1 MARSRNIKPSIMD
14 NEDLAA
20 LPALTRLLFIYMWM
34 LADRDGRLED
44 RPSRIKKQALGYDDG
59 SADNMLNELAAAGFI
74 DRYEAQGAKV
84 IQILAFNKH
93 QTPHI
98 RESASELPCKE
109 QAQTKVVPSTN
120 LGSAEHSPRSPD
132 SGFLIPDTPC
142 LIPDSKGESAAR
154 QPPAKRA
161 APTKP
166 EPFEIPEWVNP
177 EHWATWHSCPKRRK
191 ATNEQKQLAVNK
203 LDAWRLA
210 GQDFAGALENA
221 AMGGYQGL
229 FLPDKPRVNPGGET
243 AYQRSMREK
252 YEQITPSI
260 AAKAP
265 GTRTQNPNQFFD
277 TLPTVKPLEITN
289 V

>member
-1 MARSRNIKPSIMD
+1 MKDQLFLLIPKRWQDFQHYKDRCPPWIKLHRDLLNNKNFMRLPTASKALAPMFWLLASESKLENGAFDASDDELEFRLRMSIKEIQVGRKSLID
-14 NEDLAA
+14 NGFFAIA
-20 LPALTRLLFIYMWM
+20 SNT
-34 LADRDGRLED
+34 LADCNQVATPEE
-44 RPSRIKKQALGYDDG
+44 SR
-59 SADNMLNELAAAGFI
+59 
-74 DRYEAQGAKV
+74 
-84 IQILAFNKH
+84 
-93 QTPHI
+93 
-98 RESASELPCKE
+98 
-109 QAQTKVVPSTN
+109 
-120 LGSAEHSPRSPD
+120 
-132 SGFLIPDTPC
+132 
-142 LIPDSKGESAAR
+142 GETETETETEEN
-154 QPPAKRA
+154 PPAKRA

-221 AMGGYQGL
+221 AVGGYQGL

-252 YEQITPSI
+252 MEVMAPAI

-265 GTRTQNPNQFFD
+265 GVPRTNPNNFFD
-277 TLPTVKPLEITN
+277 ALPNAKPLEITQ
-289 V
+289 

>member
-1 MARSRNIKPSIMD
+1 MARSRNIKPGFFTND
-14 NEDLAA
+14 VLGE
-20 LPALTRLLFIYMWM
+20 LPALTRLLFAGLWTIC
-34 LADRDGRLED
+34 DREGRIED
-44 RPSRIKKQALGYDDG
+44 RPKKIRAEVLPYDACD
-59 SADNMLNELAAAGFI
+59 ADEMLNALSQSGFI
-74 DRYEAQGAKV
+74 DRYEVDGVRV
-84 IQILAFNKH
+84 IQVLAWDKHQNPHIKEGASTLPAKHKH
-93 QTPHI
+93 QTSTVQEQCNAQPLP
-98 RESASELPCKE
+98 EL
-109 QAQTKVVPSTN
+109 A
-120 LGSAEHSPRSPD
+120 G
-132 SGFLIPDTPC
+132 
-142 LIPDSKGESAAR
+142 LIPDSLSLDSLISDTKGESASH

-221 AMGGYQGL
+221 AVGGYQGL
-229 FLPDKPRVNPGGET
+229 FLPDEPRVNPGGET

-252 YEQITPSI
+252 MEVMAPAI

-265 GTRTQNPNQFFD
+265 GVPRTNPNNFFD
-277 TLPTVKPLEITN
+277 ALPNAKPLEITQ
-289 V
+289 